1 LYNSTVPG
9 DALLRRTGIRTR
21 HPFDF
26 LWWLVAGAASLVAAR
41 VPELLTPVE
50 QTGPQFA
57 SHVVLFFV
65 GALLGTLR
73 PARAWRWGLASFLAL
88 GFADIVHLGNDLH
101 FPETDP
107 GHLWMHFTNG
117 AGDWAMHSLLVLA
130 GAYAGSLLVSKGV
143 K

>member
-1 LYNSTVPG
+1 M
-9 DALLRRTGIRTR
+9 RQTGIRTR

-26 LWWLVAGAASLVAAR
+26 LWWLVAGAATLAAAR
-41 VPELLTPVE
+41 VPELLTPIE

-65 GALLGTLR
+65 GALIGTLR
-73 PARAWRWGLASFLAL
+73 PVRAWRWGLASFLAL
-88 GFADIVHLGNDLH
+88 SLADIVHLGSDPHLPEMDL
-101 FPETDP
+101 D
-107 GHLWMHFTNG
+107 HLWTHVLNG
-117 AGDWAMHSLLVLA
+117 AGTWAFHSLLVLA